1 MINTSSHP
9 EIDIF
14 DILKVMLKKKVF
26 IIISLLIP
34 ISFLAYQ
41 IANDEK
47 NFKLSFQFL
56 PLITGISSFENYNN
70 DVLLFNERNKLNTSI
85 PNIEE
90 RKFQVIESKQLFKIY
105 LSYMKNLDSIKFEN
119 IFNQDD
125 NKDLNTSM
133 YFTIQHQ
140 KRNSNLILLEA
151 RGVKDKG
158 KWKNFILETNQNSE
172 KYVRK
177 VLLNN
182 FLNSKNFFKENA
194 NAAIIDLHKLID
206 INSQQLKIITEEKK
220 EEEEKIKKNNLEKY
234 LYQGII
240 PNEYLEKQ
248 LEINALIFDLKRQIV
263 NIGDSKFELE
273 KLHQSLLQSS
283 IFKDDFKMV
292 SFKNFKVKT
301 ESNIN
306 YKYTLI
312 VLIITL
318 LFIIFYI
325 FFVFQKEQL
334 QKK

>member
-1 MINTSSHP
+1 
-9 EIDIF
+9 
-14 DILKVMLKKKVF
+14 
-26 IIISLLIP
+26 
-34 ISFLAYQ
+34 
-41 IANDEK
+41 
-47 NFKLSFQFL
+47 
-56 PLITGISSFENYNN
+56 
-70 DVLLFNERNKLNTSI
+70 
-85 PNIEE
+85 
-90 RKFQVIESKQLFKIY
+90 
-105 LSYMKNLDSIKFEN
+105 MKNLDSIKFEN

-133 YFTIQHQ
+133 YFTIKHQ

-194 NAAIIDLHKLID
+194 NAAIIDLQKLIE

-220 EEEEKIKKNNLEKY
+220 EEEEKIKRNNLEKY